1 MLEWE
6 KFNETS
12 LPQKE
17 EFRSNL
23 NMKDTTDADYMHA
36 KRVCKDFE
44 IKNLGEYHDFY
55 LISVRLLLTDV
66 FENFSKMFFKNLSF
80 RSCKIFS
87 TPGLARQA
95 PIKMTKVKLGLL
107 TDIDMLLMVEKGI
120 LECKIYIVG

>member
-1 MLEWE
+1 MHEWE

-23 NMKDTTDADYMHA
+23 NKKDITDADYMHA

-44 IKNLGEYHDFY
+44 IKNLGEYQDLY
-55 LISVRLLLTDV
+55 LISVTLLLTDV

-80 RSCKIFS
+80 RSCK
-87 TPGLARQA
+87 
-95 PIKMTKVKLGLL
+95 LL
-107 TDIDMLLMVEKGI
+107 D
-120 LECKIYIVG
+120 